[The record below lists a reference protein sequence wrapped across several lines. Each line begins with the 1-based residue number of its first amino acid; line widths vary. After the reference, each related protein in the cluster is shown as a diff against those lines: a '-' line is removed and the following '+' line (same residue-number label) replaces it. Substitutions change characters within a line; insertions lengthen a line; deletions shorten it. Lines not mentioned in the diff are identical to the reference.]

1 MACPH
6 ASLIVQIDAV
16 DYGDPG
22 AQMRTNAGAC
32 EPDRGAMITTGHGA
46 SNVSGR
52 TGDSDRERTS
62 DVTRNSPFFPDAKLV
77 EAALESAK
85 IGVWSWDIASN
96 RVIWSSNLEP
106 ARQLPANACDGG
118 FAFVDS
124 DVHPDDQAQ
133 IRTQIEDSLRTGQPC
148 RMLYRL
154 PPRADEE
161 EQWVESLATV
171 IVDKG
176 GRALG
181 MFGTCRDV
189 TDRVRLH
196 RELRIRASQQEAV
209 ARLGERAL
217 TETDLQ
223 TFFDDTAAMVADVL
237 DVEFVK
243 ILEMV
248 PGDAE
253 FILRAGV
260 GWKPHVVGQ
269 AHLPTI
275 RGSQAGYTISAGR
288 PVVVENLATE
298 TRFESPTM
306 LHDHGVVSG
315 LSCPI
320 AGRDGR
326 AYGIVGAHTTRPRKF
341 SESDVSFL
349 AAVAN
354 VIAGTIQRRQLDQR
368 QELMI
373 RELRHRSGN
382 LFSQLLAL
390 FSQTAKNS
398 RNLTELVPKYEARV
412 LALANA
418 HRLVTEGGWK
428 SASLIELLNI
438 LLAPYLDRIA
448 FAGPNVFLEA
458 DPTFGLSMAIHEL
471 TTNASKHGSL
481 STRVGRVEVT
491 WQVQRTDLGL
501 TLLLNWKEL
510 EGPTPKRQRRTG
522 FGSRLVTMVIERQL
536 NGTVRMTYAA
546 GGLDVELTVP
556 LTHERWPG
564 RTIRSTLPKRT

>member
-1 MACPH
+1 MTITEPGPPKASAC
-6 ASLIVQIDAV
+6 ADTAE
-16 DYGDPG
+16 
-22 AQMRTNAGAC
+22 AN
-32 EPDRGAMITTGHGA
+32 TG
-46 SNVSGR
+46 SS
-52 TGDSDRERTS
+52 
-62 DVTRNSPFFPDAKLV
+62 FFPDTKLV
-77 EAALESAK
+77 EAALEAAR
-85 IGVWSWDIASN
+85 IGVWTWDIASN
-96 RVIWSSNLEP
+96 RVTWSSNLESIHRVP
-106 ARQLPANACDGG
+106 DKSFDGT
-118 FAFVDS
+118 FAFVEN
-124 DVHPDDQAQ
+124 DVHPDDRAHVRAK
-133 IRTQIEDSLRTGQPC
+133 IDNALRTGAPS

-154 PPRADEE
+154 PPREDGAED
-161 EQWVESLATV
+161 WVESLATV
-171 IVDKG
+171 VMDG
-176 GRALG
+176 GRAVR

-189 TDRVRLH
+189 TDRVKLH
-196 RELRIRASQQEAV
+196 RELQRRANQQEAV

-223 TFFDDTAAMVADVL
+223 TFFDDTAVIIAEL
-237 DVEFVK
+237 LNVEFVK
-243 ILEMV
+243 ILELV

-253 FILRAGV
+253 LLLRAGV
-260 GWKPHVVGQ
+260 GWKPGLVGR
-269 AHLPTI
+269 AHLSTV
-275 RGSQAGYTISAGR
+275 RGSQGGYTIAAGR
-288 PVVVENLATE
+288 TVIVENLATE
-298 TRFESPTM
+298 TRFEGPT
-306 LHDHGVVSG
+306 LLDEHGVVSG

-326 AYGIVGAHTTRPRKF
+326 AFGVVGAHTAKPRKF
-341 SESDVSFL
+341 SESDVTFL
-349 AAVAN
+349 TAVSN
-354 VIAGTIQRRQLDQR
+354 VIAGAIQRRQLDQR

-398 RNLTELVPKYEARV
+398 KNLAEFVPKYEARV

-438 LLAPYLDRIA
+438 LLAPYLDRIT

-481 STRVGRVEVT
+481 STRAGRVEVT

-501 TLLLNWKEL
+501 TLLLNWKES
-510 EGPTPKRQRRTG
+510 EGPAPKRQRRAG

-536 NGTVRMTYAA
+536 NGTVRMTYAP

-564 RTIRSTLPKRT
+564 GMARSTFPDDLR